1 MSRRVVILFGAGVG
15 ALALLWLGGWLL
27 VGGDIPR
34 NTIIRSHDLSGEL
47 NVGGMS
53 REEVSKLVTRDVA
66 QMAKSRVVVDV
77 DGRVFKRK
85 YSDLGIFLDAEAT
98 VNQIKSR
105 SPNPITIVQALTGG
119 LAYDPVYTFSE
130 STLTRAI
137 SDIAVRTDLAP
148 T

>member
-1 MSRRVVILFGAGVG
+1 MSRRVVILIGAGVG
-15 ALALLWLGGWLL
+15 ALVLLWLGGWLL

-34 NTIIRSHDLSGEL
+34 NTIVRSHDLSGDL

-53 REEVSKLVTRDVA
+53 REQVSKLVTRDVT

-105 SPNPITIVQALTGG
+105 SANPIKIVQALTGG
-119 LAYDPVYTFSE
+119 V
-130 STLTRAI
+130 RA
-137 SDIAVRTDLAP
+137 S
-148 T
+148 